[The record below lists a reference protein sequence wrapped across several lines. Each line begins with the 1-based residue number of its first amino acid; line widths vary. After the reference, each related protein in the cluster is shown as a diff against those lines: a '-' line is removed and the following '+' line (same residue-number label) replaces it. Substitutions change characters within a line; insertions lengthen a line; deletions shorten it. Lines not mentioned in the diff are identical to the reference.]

1 MTLILNTELIDY
13 NHGTKMLQ
21 VVREIENGTSISKLS
36 NQDFTEF
43 YIKNSFKDIYATV
56 PCTKIISASQGAKVW
71 IAIPNIEKDLD
82 FYVNSEKVDMNV
94 IEGIDLNMYAPGGA
108 KLYYNVYMSQGTY
121 NSNNVTLE
129 VRRKIS

>member
-1 MTLILNTELIDY
+1 M
-13 NHGTKMLQ
+13 
-21 VVREIENGTSISKLS
+21 
-36 NQDFTEF
+36 
-43 YIKNSFKDIYATV
+43 

-129 VRRKIS
+129 IRRKLS